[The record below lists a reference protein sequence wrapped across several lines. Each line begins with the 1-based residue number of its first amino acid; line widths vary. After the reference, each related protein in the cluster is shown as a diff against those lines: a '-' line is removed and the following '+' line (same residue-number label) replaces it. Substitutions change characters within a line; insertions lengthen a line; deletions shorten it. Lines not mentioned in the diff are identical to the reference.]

1 MERSGEEEE
10 TRIGCPVLVTPR
22 MVMRPPHGD
31 DVPDLAALANNRKV
45 AEMLARMPHPYGE
58 AEARAFI
65 AASAARVSGCVY
77 ALALAESGAFVG
89 CAGLNSTARGLEL
102 GYWIGEPFWGQGLAT
117 EAAHALVDLAFR
129 VTQIDALNVS
139 CRVINTASRRVI
151 HKCGFQYAGQ
161 GMLHSI
167 VAGQV
172 PVERY
177 HLDRRTWIGLRAWN
191 PGAVRSPLDVSFVHQ
206 SN

>member
-1 MERSGEEEE
+1 MVAE
-10 TRIGCPVLVTPR
+10 TEDQESESFAIDCPVLVTER
-22 MVMRPPHGD
+22 LVLRPPHED
-31 DVPDLAALANNRKV
+31 DVPDLVRLADNRHV

-58 AEARAFI
+58 AEALAFLAMARAKRGRE
-65 AASAARVSGCVY
+65 AVY
-77 ALALAESGAFVG
+77 AVTIAETGAFVG
-89 CAGLNSTARGLEL
+89 CAGLNNTERGLEL
-102 GYWIGEPFWGQGLAT
+102 GYWIGEPYWRRGYAT

-129 VTQIDALNVS
+129 ATDIQVLHVS
-139 CRVINTASRRVI
+139 ARVINPASRRVI

-177 HLDRRTWIGLRAWN
+177 RLDRKTWVSLRTW
-191 PGAVRSPLDVSFVHQ
+191 RSS
-206 SN
+206 